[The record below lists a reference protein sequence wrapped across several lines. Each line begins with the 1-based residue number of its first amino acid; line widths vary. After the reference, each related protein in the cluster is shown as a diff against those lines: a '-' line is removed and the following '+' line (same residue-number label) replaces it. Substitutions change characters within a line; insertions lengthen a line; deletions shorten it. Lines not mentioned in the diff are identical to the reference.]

1 MFELVQESLA
11 RILDDHAG
19 SAGAAAGSPESA
31 RGLGGTLEE
40 AGMLD
45 VLAGW
50 GGEAPPIAWRD
61 GAALFVLLGEKAP
74 DGPVAEAILGR
85 ALVAAAGGAA
95 VPALTVAT
103 TASASLQVADA
114 GGKPVISGSLQVPWN
129 AIAEGV
135 VVPVR
140 TASGWRIAVLGRDQA
155 QTTSGPADGR
165 DSRGEPRG
173 EWTFTR
179 AEPSQWLEWQATA
192 DARLPGAAMR
202 AAQIG
207 GAMKAALAL
216 SMQYANDRVQFARP
230 ISKNQAIQHN
240 LALMAEHAAL
250 TGSGGPPRLGGRRTL
265 RVDLAGRECERPRLG
280 PRRRGRRNRS
290 RGARC
295 DRVHVG
301 LCASPDHAPAVAVA
315 QRGWGRGDLARRGR
329 GAGGRACG
337 SIHRSD
343 GRPLG
348 ADRPGN
354 LGDLKPGGHPPG
366 GDDAPG
372 ESASIDQRPRTG
384 PIGS

>member
-19 SAGAAAGSPESA
+19 AAGAAAGSAESA
-31 RGLGGTLEE
+31 RGLVGTLEE

-155 QTTSGPADGR
+155 QTTSSPADGR

-173 EWTFTR
+173 EWTFAR

-216 SMQYANDRVQFARP
+216 SMQYASDRVQFARP

-250 TGSGGPPRLGGRRTL
+250 TGSAARLAWADDGPCGSAW
-265 RVDLAGRECERPRLG
+265 RVASAKGLASDLAGEVAAIAHAVHGAIGFTSDYALHRLT
-280 PRRRGRRNRS
+280 RRLWQWRS
-290 RGARC
+290 EDGGAATWHT
-295 DRVHVG
+295 VVG
-301 LCASPDHAPAVAVA
+301 ELAGAHAAQITDPTTGLWARIVTETSVA
-315 QRGWGRGDLARRGR
+315 
-329 GAGGRACG
+329 
-337 SIHRSD
+337 
-343 GRPLG
+343 
-348 ADRPGN
+348 
-354 LGDLKPGGHPPG
+354 
-366 GDDAPG
+366 
-372 ESASIDQRPRTG
+372 
-384 PIGS
+384 